1 MAATR
6 IFVAIPAMDELQELP
21 LTLQDLSV
29 QDVQFPV
36 EVYVCVNQPDNFWQ
50 LPEKH
55 DICSHNQAL
64 LSFLNNIQGLSMHI
78 LDYASPGKGWKGQKQ
93 DDQSRN
99 NRSDRLCR
107 R

>member
-29 QDVQFPV
+29 QDVQCPV
-36 EVYVCVNQPDNFWQ
+36 EVYICVNQPDNFWQ

-55 DICSHNQAL
+55 DTASANPPPSECPVTAILWTAL
-64 LSFLNNIQGLSMHI
+64 SECFFASERI
-78 LDYASPGKGWKGQKQ
+78 L
-93 DDQSRN
+93 R
-99 NRSDRLCR
+99 
-107 R
+107 